1 MEDDLQLAKRI
12 ASNEASA
19 EEALIERLYRPVYLA
34 MRHLSWSRE
43 DAEDLTQQAFVLA
56 KQNIRQYRG
65 KSSLKTWVMKIAYR
79 EYLRGRKPRMPEPSQ
94 REAVNDPGYQDFE
107 TAAWLMEILSV
118 LPAKQREAFVLVE
131 VEGLSIRDV
140 AKVMGVPTGTVKT
153 RCFHA
158 RRALQKKIEEEEQ
171 LVKNVIRIQES

>member
-1 MEDDLQLAKRI
+1 MEDDLQLAKRV
-12 ASNEASA
+12 ASGDASA
-19 EEALIERLYRPVYLA
+19 EEALVERLYRPIYLA
-34 MRHLSWSRE
+34 MRHLSWSSE
-43 DAEDLTQQAFVLA
+43 DAEDLTQQAFVLV

-79 EYLRGRKPRMPEPSQ
+79 EYLRLRKAKRPEISNE
-94 REAVNDPGYQDFE
+94 EAVLEPGYQNFE
-107 TAAWLMEILSV
+107 TAAWLMEILGA

-131 VEGLSIRDV
+131 IENLSVQEV
-140 AKVMGVPTGTVKT
+140 AKIIGVPVGTVKT